1 MAQTSSSDAPDGSCK
16 KKEKDKMKGTHT
28 IFFFLFNERRVEAN
42 AGRGHER
49 CVRGN
54 RSAAP

>member
-1 MAQTSSSDAPDGSCK
+1 MGNASRRAPAATRAPHQRQASAVALAWLTGR
-16 KKEKDKMKGTHT
+16 H
-28 IFFFLFNERRVEAN
+28 ERRVEAN

-49 CVRGN
+49 CVKGN